1 MAQYTGGESI
11 RRKNQQQNK
20 SMQTVKKPIVRRVP
34 VDFTLLFVVLT
45 LMLFGVVMIFSA
57 SYYTTMTREAYNYDM
72 FYYLKRQSGWVVFGL
87 AAMTIA
93 VNIPYVVW
101 RRFSVL
107 MYWTSNIIL
116 VMLPFIGIERGGQKR
131 WIGITDSMS
140 FQPSEFTKLAL
151 AVFLSHYII
160 IHREDLKN
168 IKGFAVAAF
177 FVVLPVGLIAMTNF
191 SSALL
196 VLLMGATIL
205 FVGSP
210 KIWYFFAALGAAIPL
225 GAIAIAL
232 QPYRLSRI
240 YIWFDPW
247 LDPQGDGFQTIQGLY
262 AVASGGLFG
271 LGLGQSRQKT
281 FVPES
286 HNDIIFAIICE
297 ELGIVGAALVI
308 VLFGVLIWRGIKVA
322 MKAKDAFGT
331 LLATGITS
339 VIAFQAIIN
348 IGVVTNTIPNTG
360 QPLPFISYGGTSL
373 LFLSVMMGILLNIS
387 KYQKE

>member
-1 MAQYTGGESI
+1 MAQYSGGASV
-11 RRKNQQQNK
+11 RNQNNKNQARQK
-20 SMQTVKKPIVRRVP
+20 SKVRVVP

-72 FYYLKRQSGWVVFGL
+72 YFYLKRQSAWVILGIIAMVF
-87 AAMTIA
+87 AM
-93 VNIPYVVW
+93 NFPYIIW

-107 MYWTSNIIL
+107 MYWFSNIL
-116 VMLPFIGIERGGQKR
+116 LALLPVIGVERGGQKR
-131 WIGITDSMS
+131 WIGVTETMS

-160 IHREDLKN
+160 VHREDLKK
-168 IKGFAVAAF
+168 IQGFAITMIFVAI
-177 FVVLPVGLIAMTNF
+177 PVGLIAMTNF

-196 VLLMGATIL
+196 VLLMGATIV
-205 FVGSP
+205 FIGSP
-210 KIWYFFAALGAAIPL
+210 KIWYFFAGIGAMIPL

-262 AVASGGLFG
+262 AVASGGFFG

-297 ELGIVGAALVI
+297 ELGIVGATLVI
-308 VLFGVLIWRGIKVA
+308 VLFAVLIWRGIKIA
-322 MKAKDAFGT
+322 IKAKDTFGT

-373 LFLSVMMGILLNIS
+373 LFLSVMVGILLNIS